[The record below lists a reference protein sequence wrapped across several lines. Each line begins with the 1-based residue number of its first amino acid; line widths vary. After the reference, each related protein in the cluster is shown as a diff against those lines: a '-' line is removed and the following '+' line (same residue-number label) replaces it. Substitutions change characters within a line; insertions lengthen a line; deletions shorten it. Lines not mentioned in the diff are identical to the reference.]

1 MVIEGDSQAQGS
13 HLLFV
18 VVKDDK
24 VPIDTVILRNE
35 VKQGDANIA

>member
-1 MVIEGDSQAQGS
+1 MVIERNSQTQGS

-18 VVKDDK
+18 VVKDGK